1 MLTALINWD
10 QLNCFARFANQK
22 LQTAQDNQA
31 MFNSLYNWIISD
43 VTRLCY
49 QDCLQLFAP
58 DSKILDVGIG
68 NGVMLQNYHH
78 LIKEKNL
85 QLTGLDINLDYIKH
99 CCKLI
104 ERYSLQEQLQVL
116 HKSVFNYEPMQDG
129 RFDYILFS
137 MSFMLLPEQE
147 KALDRA
153 RSWLKSE
160 GKIVFFQTMFQS
172 RSLFL
177 EFIKPKLKYLTS
189 IDFGQVT
196 YEDEFFQLLR
206 SKGITTCEDRL
217 LQRKW
222 FNGEYRVIVTQ
233 PQERGQRKYSPSRS
247 AEEPAPEL
255 WPASQS

>member
-1 MLTALINWD
+1 
-10 QLNCFARFANQK
+10 
-22 LQTAQDNQA
+22 

-43 VTRLCY
+43 VTKICY
-49 QDCLQLFAP
+49 QDCLQIFAP

-85 QLTGLDINLDYIKH
+85 QITGLDINLDYIKH

-104 ERYSLQEQLQVL
+104 ERYSLQDQLQVL
-116 HKSVFNYEPMQDG
+116 HKSVFNYDPGPEE
-129 RFDYILFS
+129 RFDYVLFS
-137 MSFMLLPEQE
+137 MSFMLLPDQE
-147 KALDRA
+147 KVLDQA
-153 RSWLKSE
+153 RSWLKTG

-172 RSLFL
+172 RSPFL

-196 YEDEFFQLLR
+196 YEDDFFQLLQKKR
-206 SKGITTCEDRL
+206 IITNEDRL

-233 PQERGQRKYSPSRS
+233 PEERVQRKYSHSRCGEES
-247 AEEPAPEL
+247 ASEL

>member
-1 MLTALINWD
+1 
-10 QLNCFARFANQK
+10 
-22 LQTAQDNQA
+22 

-43 VTRLCY
+43 VTKLCY

-58 DSKILDVGIG
+58 ETKILDVGIG

-78 LIKEKNL
+78 LIKDKDL
-85 QLTGLDINLDYIKH
+85 QITGLDINLDYIKH

-104 ERYSLQEQLQVL
+104 ERYALQEQLQVL
-116 HKSVFNYEPMQDG
+116 HKSVFNYCPAPEEKY
-129 RFDYILFS
+129 DYVLFS

-147 KALDRA
+147 KALDQA
-153 RSWLKSE
+153 RSWLKPE
-160 GKIVFFQTMFQS
+160 GKVVFFQTMFQS
-172 RSLFL
+172 RSPFL

-196 YEDEFFQLLR
+196 YEDEFFQLLKK
-206 SKGITTCEDRL
+206 KGMATCEDRL

-233 PQERGQRKYSPSRS
+233 PEGRSQRKFSHSRFG
-247 AEEPAPEL
+247 EEPTTEL